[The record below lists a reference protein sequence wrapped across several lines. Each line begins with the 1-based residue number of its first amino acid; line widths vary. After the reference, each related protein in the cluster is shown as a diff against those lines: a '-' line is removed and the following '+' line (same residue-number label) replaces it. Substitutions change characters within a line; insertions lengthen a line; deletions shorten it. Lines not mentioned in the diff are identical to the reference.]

1 MKRLTE
7 GDCELLCIVTF
18 LAVTIISVFSSHL
31 DTLASL

>member
-1 MKRLTE
+1 MKRMSE
-7 GDCELLCIVTF
+7 SDCELLCIVTV